1 MILKDVCFN
10 NWEKSIW
17 LLPPVLKLLLY
28 PSYHIF
34 SALFCLRVIYGVL
47 WGVRARPS
55 CSEGCLDYW

>member
-10 NWEKSIW
+10 NREKSIW

-34 SALFCLRVIYGVL
+34 SALFLFACDL
-47 WGVRARPS
+47 W
-55 CSEGCLDYW
+55 CSLGSVSASQL